1 MAKARRYPCDN
12 TEKNGLKMKKMVKRT
27 IVVLVILAVI
37 LAAVLLVR
45 HRKSELA
52 SLAPPAVRPI
62 PVHIRTATSGSLSM
76 TEYYLGTIEPVV
88 EAILS
93 AQATGYLISI
103 QKDVGDRVTA
113 GESVAEIDSRLPA
126 AQKSALAAELAGAQE
141 DAQVRKTILDRRK
154 ELFAYKAI
162 SKESLDEARS
172 AYELAFSRVQRLK
185 QELESARVSLSF
197 VSIRSFSEGVITER
211 MKDPGDIV
219 MPGTPVFK
227 VEDRDQGYKVIVRVP
242 QETAAQLSADAPLRL
257 TRGVNAGAYYYD
269 NSDNFNN
276 AIDATIYRIHPSI
289 SSGNLATVEIRI
301 PDRPFGL
308 PTYGTVG
315 VDLIVGMPEG
325 LVVSSDCILEQATG
339 AMVFVVEDNQ
349 HVRPVPVT
357 LLGRRQDLAVVRGAL
372 PPGTRLAAGPESMLL
387 QLGRHGRI
395 APISG
400 NTK

>member
-1 MAKARRYPCDN
+1 
-12 TEKNGLKMKKMVKRT
+12 MKKLAKRT
-27 IVVLVILAVI
+27 IVIFVLLAVI

-52 SLAPPAVRPI
+52 NLTPPAVRPT

-76 TEYYLGTIEPVV
+76 TEHYLGTIEPVV

-103 QKDVGDRVTA
+103 QKDVGDNVTA

-126 AQKSALAAELAGAQE
+126 TQKSALAAELAGAQE
-141 DAQVRKTILDRRK
+141 DAEVRKRILDRRK
-154 ELFAYKAI
+154 ELFAHKAI

-172 AYELAFSRVQRLK
+172 AYELAFARVQRLK
-185 QELESARVSLSF
+185 QELEAARVSLSF
-197 VSIRSFSEGVITER
+197 VSIRSFADGVITER
-211 MKDPGDIV
+211 MKDPGDLV

-227 VEDRDQGYKVIVRVP
+227 VEDRVQGYKVMVRVP
-242 QETAAQLSADAPLRL
+242 QETAAQLSANASLRL
-257 TRGVNAGAYYYD
+257 TLGVNASAHYSD
-269 NSDNFNN
+269 NSDNSNNLNN
-276 AIDATIYRIHPSI
+276 AIDATIYRVHPSI
-289 SSGNLATVEIRI
+289 STGNLSTVEIRI

-308 PTYGTVG
+308 PSYGTVG
-315 VDLIVGMPEG
+315 VDLIVGMPQG

-349 HVRPVPVT
+349 RVWPVPVT
-357 LLGRRQDLAVVRGAL
+357 LLGRRQDFAVVDGDLAA
-372 PPGTRLAAGPESMLL
+372 GTRLAAGPESMLL
-387 QLGRHGRI
+387 QLSRHGRI
-395 APISG
+395 TPISG